1 MAAIEAVVG
10 VPADPGRRLA
20 GLAVMISEDAERLW
34 QRLRLSNTEHE
45 RLASMADAWRRIVP
59 ANGEQAARALLYR
72 LGPQRYVDRVL
83 LAWARAPAEAS
94 DIAWRDLAA
103 LPERWMAPLFPLK
116 AADFMA
122 QGLEKG
128 PALGVALRVAEEA
141 WIAQDFPADTEAL
154 AQIVATALAAR
165 AEPD

>member
-1 MAAIEAVVG
+1 
-10 VPADPGRRLA
+10 ADGEQGARA
-20 GLAVMISEDAERLW
+20 GLY
-34 QRLRLSNTEHE
+34 
-45 RLASMADAWRRIVP
+45 RI
-59 ANGEQAARALLYR
+59 
-72 LGPQRYVDRVL
+72 GPQRYVGRVL
-83 LAWARAPAEAS
+83 LAWARAEAQAS
-94 DIAWRDLAA
+94 DGAWHELAA

-128 PALGVALRVAEEA
+128 PALGAALRAAEEA